1 MDVHFRGIHL
11 IGANGKLCFCTHF
24 LDIWRSFDVT
34 ALFITH
40 GQDEAIFLADR
51 ILVLKANPGEVQ
63 ELIEVPVP
71 QPRDYS
77 QVTSP
82 AFLATKARLE
92 ALIHPPTAAH
102 DDEDVSGRACQPSDL
117 AALNP

>member
-1 MDVHFRGIHL
+1 MDVQFREIDL
-11 IGANGKLCFCTHF
+11 IGANGKLCSCTHF

-34 ALFITH
+34 VLFITH

-51 ILVLKANPGEVQ
+51 IVVPKANPGEVQ
-63 ELIEVPVP
+63 ELIQVPVP
-71 QPRDYS
+71 RPRDYS

-82 AFLATKARLE
+82 ASLAIKARLE

-102 DDEDVSGRACQPSDL
+102 DDEDVSRRACQPSDSV
-117 AALNP
+117 ALHP